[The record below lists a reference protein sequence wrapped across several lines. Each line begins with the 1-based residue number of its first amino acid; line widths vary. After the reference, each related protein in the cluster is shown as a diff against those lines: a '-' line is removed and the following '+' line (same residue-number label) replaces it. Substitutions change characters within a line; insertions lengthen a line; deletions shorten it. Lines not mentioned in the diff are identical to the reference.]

1 MINTVTAPLYPDIN
15 LKYEP
20 KKYSYEYLL
29 SPAKEW
35 AQFNDIEININTPFY
50 MLETNQDIFEKTETG
65 YVYKGAGLPDGELE
79 FVLCASETPQKD
91 NNSGYNLFMF
101 VYIVLPVGLFVG
113 VIILFV
119 VLIKNIDK
127 KKKNRK

>member
-1 MINTVTAPLYPDIN
+1 MN
-15 LKYEP
+15 L

-91 NNSGYNLFMF
+91 NNSEYNLFMF
-101 VYIVLPVGLFVG
+101 VCIVLPVGLFVG